1 MAHALASLTF
11 LAVAFAIF
19 WLAHRLCA
27 LRIEKSNNVSIDD
40 HITNGNNTALALR
53 FSSFA
58 LATALGLCGPLSA
71 PSTGFLRDI
80 ASFAFTGVIL
90 LALLFIAFAI
100 LDRVVLPGLNNTQA
114 ILGGNSAVGF
124 AEAGGGLATGF
135 ILRSA
140 FSGQGSLLSGVVF
153 FLLGQLTLVLFLKLL
168 ERLSPFD
175 DQAEIAQGNPA
186 LGLHLGSML
195 VCLSLI
201 LASAVSGDFT
211 DWGRDI
217 WAFCLAAIRG
227 IILLLAGCYLTDKVL
242 LAKTTLTQEIARDKN
257 AAAVIADMGVKLG
270 LALIIAATA

>member
-1 MAHALASLTF
+1 MTF

-19 WLAHRLCA
+19 ILAHRFCA
-27 LRIEKSNNVSIDD
+27 YRIEKTNNVSVDE
-40 HITNGNNTALALR
+40 HIISGNNTALALR

-71 PSTGFLRDI
+71 PSAGFLRDL
-80 ASFAFTGVIL
+80 ASFAFTGVVL
-90 LALLFIAFAI
+90 LALLCIAFAI
-100 LDRVVLPGLNNTQA
+100 LDRVVLPSLNNTQA
-114 ILGGNSAVGF
+114 ILDGNTAVGF
-124 AEAGGGLATGF
+124 VEAGGGLATGF

-153 FLLGQLTLVLFLKLL
+153 FLLGQLALVLFLKLL

-175 DQAEIAQGNPA
+175 DQNEIAQGNQA

-201 LASAVSGDFT
+201 LASAISGDFSA
-211 DWGRDI
+211 WGQDL
-217 WAFCLAAIRG
+217 WAFSLAAIRG
-227 IILLLAGCYLTDKVL
+227 MILLLAGCYLTDKVF